1 MEYGVVIQQYL
12 WRWNNRRQTR
22 RGDRDFDPR
31 PPHHSALQY
40 LILFLLSSYKYGKKI
55 ILRCLDVRLVSL
67 LQAGTKNIIS
77 TSPLEAIYQRGYANV
92 VPSRGHRVEGLCYM
106 LSKEDEAR
114 LDRHEGVPK
123 AYEKHL
129 LDIDL
134 YFLRNGPRSQRGS
147 SVRPVRSD
155 GERVTVKAL
164 VYLSPQYT
172 TDSAPRE
179 EYANRMIRGLQDS
192 LDFGMSEDYVSN
204 VVMPALRRRPNQNRT
219 AASAFSRRRAN
230 VDIERNRS
238 QRFQFTVPWTQ

>member
-1 MEYGVVIQQYL
+1 
-12 WRWNNRRQTR
+12 
-22 RGDRDFDPR
+22 
-31 PPHHSALQY
+31 
-40 LILFLLSSYKYGKKI
+40 
-55 ILRCLDVRLVSL
+55 
-67 LQAGTKNIIS
+67 
-77 TSPLEAIYQRGYANV
+77 
-92 VPSRGHRVEGLCYM
+92 M

-114 LDRHEGVPK
+114 LDRHEGVPT

-134 YFLRNGPRSQRGS
+134 YFPRNRPRSQRGS

-179 EYANRMIRGLQDS
+179 EYVNRMIRGLQDS

-238 QRFQFTVPWTQ
+238 QRFQFTGPWTQLPRALAESHDGTHKTLGPPLDARDLPSSWRRLLQPLLVIPQHSLCMHEMVHLFSSYFSCFASRILLDGLPELE

>member
-1 MEYGVVIQQYL
+1 
-12 WRWNNRRQTR
+12 
-22 RGDRDFDPR
+22 
-31 PPHHSALQY
+31 
-40 LILFLLSSYKYGKKI
+40 
-55 ILRCLDVRLVSL
+55 
-67 LQAGTKNIIS
+67 
-77 TSPLEAIYQRGYANV
+77 
-92 VPSRGHRVEGLCYM
+92 M